1 LLSWGIKLLGSRQM
15 SAEISISFLGI
26 GESFGMKVNL
36 LDLAQVRAM
45 VNATIVCPYESASDI
60 GNEVL
65 QILENSV

>member
-1 LLSWGIKLLGSRQM
+1 MEDLDTWVWTISDATSM
-15 SAEISISFLGI
+15 SFFGI

-45 VNATIVCPYESASDI
+45 VNATIVCPYESDYDI

>member
-1 LLSWGIKLLGSRQM
+1 M

-45 VNATIVCPYESASDI
+45 VNATIVCPYESDYDI